1 MIAVFSA
8 IAVAGGLLVGRWVA
22 ARHQRYSKK
31 PLPAPAAQ
39 VGGETIEDEGRTE
52 RREERQEERPE
63 DRIDWLAFP
72 CALGDIVMRTLD
84 GAEAWLAG
92 AIVLREDAPAAVLFL
107 APDAA
112 GDRAIYA
119 RPRPSAELAWLL
131 PVRRD
136 AFLVGAEPPS
146 AIEIDGLR
154 FERKRRL
161 PFRVQRVGTGA
172 PDVGETAIVG
182 EYGAAS
188 GEMAVVLIADG
199 VGRAWQGRRL
209 YEGEYEVWSG
219 EKTGG

>member
-1 MIAVFSA
+1 MIEVLSA

-22 ARHQRYSKK
+22 VWHQKKALPPTAANAASENGNAERAR
-31 PLPAPAAQ
+31 
-39 VGGETIEDEGRTE
+39 GEGRLKND
-52 RREERQEERPE
+52 EEARADE
-63 DRIDWLAFP
+63 RIDWLAFP
-72 CALGDIVMRTLD
+72 CALGDVVIRTLD

-119 RPRPSAELAWLL
+119 RPRPRAELAWLL

-136 AFLVGAEPPS
+136 SLLVGTEPPS

-154 FERKRRL
+154 FERLRRL

-172 PDVGETAIVG
+172 PDVGETALVG
-182 EYGAAS
+182 EYGAVS
-188 GEMAVVLIADG
+188 GEVALVLIADG
-199 VGRAWQGRRL
+199 VGRAWQGRKL
-209 YEGEYEVWSG
+209 DEAEYEVWSG
-219 EKTGG
+219 EKTRA